1 MKHEAPANSKHVCQF
16 PRFESYRKFGVEFMT
31 NIADL
36 GFSEGVIVETIVT
49 TYNADGQANAAPMGA
64 TMTMPQRVAFR
75 IYASSLTYKNLQSR
89 KCGVVNV
96 TSDPEL
102 FYRTAFKEANPDGV
116 VPQEWFEKA
125 ETVDAPKM
133 SAAEAHIEVAV
144 ADITPLDAERAE
156 VSCEVKLVQAASVL
170 PKAYCRALFAT
181 VEAIVHATRVE
192 AFIAHGDRR
201 KREQALK
208 LLETIRECRDVVN
221 RVAPNSGYSEIMAD
235 LNQRIAS
242 WRASK

>member
-1 MKHEAPANSKHVCQF
+1 
-16 PRFESYRKFGVEFMT
+16 MT

-36 GFSEGVIVETIVT
+36 GFSEGVIMETIVS

-64 TMTMPQRVAFR
+64 IMTMPQRVAFR
-75 IYASSLTYKNLQSR
+75 IYTSSLTYKNLQSR

-102 FYRTAFKEANPDGV
+102 FYRTAFKEANPDGM

-125 ETVDAPKM
+125 DTVDAPKIP
-133 SAAEAHIEVAV
+133 AAEANIEVAV
-144 ADITPLDAERAE
+144 ADITSLDAERVE
-156 VSCEVKLVQAASVL
+156 VLCDVKLVRAASVL

-181 VEAIVHATRVE
+181 VEAVVHATRVE
-192 AFIAHGDRR
+192 AFIAHGDVG

-208 LLETIRECRDVVN
+208 LLETIRQCHDVVN
-221 RVAPNSGYSEIMAD
+221 RVAPNSRYSEIMAD
-235 LNQRIAS
+235 LNRRIDS
-242 WRASK
+242 WRANK

>member
-1 MKHEAPANSKHVCQF
+1 
-16 PRFESYRKFGVEFMT
+16 MT
-31 NIADL
+31 NNTDL
-36 GFSEGVIVETIVT
+36 GFSEGVIVETIVS
-49 TYNADGQANAAPMGA
+49 TYDADGQANAAPMGA
-64 TMTMPQRVAFR
+64 TMNSSQQIVLR
-75 IYASSLTYKNLQSR
+75 IYNSSLTYKNLQSR

-102 FYRTAFKEANPDGV
+102 FYRTAFKEANPNGM
-116 VPQEWFEKA
+116 VPHEWFEKA

-133 SAAEAHIEVAV
+133 SAAEAYIEVAV
-144 ADITPLDAERAE
+144 ADVTSLDAERAE
-156 VSCEVKLVQAASVL
+156 VLCDVKLVQAASVL

-201 KREQALK
+201 KLEQALK